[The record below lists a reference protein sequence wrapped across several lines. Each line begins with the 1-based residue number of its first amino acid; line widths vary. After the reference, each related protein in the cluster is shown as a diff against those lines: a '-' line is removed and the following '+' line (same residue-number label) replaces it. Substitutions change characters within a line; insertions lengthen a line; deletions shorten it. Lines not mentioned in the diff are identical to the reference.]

1 MIINQEL
8 KKIPIYAI
16 NLKERKEKRKFIK
29 HQFEKKG
36 IPFQFFLADK
46 HPSSPKRGCLESHLT
61 VIKNVLAENK
71 HDMVMIFE
79 DDAKFINA
87 ISTLKKV
94 PEDWDMLYFGGT
106 VFRILEKKQP
116 GWTQVQTWTTHA
128 YMINLKNKDLV
139 NDILQMENYDS
150 EIDRFYIEKIHSKY
164 NCYMADP
171 MICIQKEG
179 YSDIEGKM
187 VDYSFMTQTLKGLR
201 VPESGTD
208 ENGNYVL
215 KLPDIAGHNLPKVS
229 IITPTYNRRTLFA
242 MAMYNVFG
250 FVYPKEKIEW
260 VVVEDVT
267 TGMSEHQTVGPLLPK
282 DPRIKYIK
290 LEPGDEPYTI
300 AMKRNIGVA
309 NSSSQIIVHVDDDDI
324 YDEYS
329 LLSRVKLL
337 LKYQAM
343 GIECLGSTMIG
354 TYDIVRNRSSMAT
367 DGPISLSEAS
377 MAYTKRFWEERK
389 FDDACERGEHKAFT
403 EGRLHKIMDVP
414 YCATVIALI
423 HKMNFT
429 HQVRDQI
436 AENQT
441 NQKNESGVLRYSE
454 KAGDKAG
461 QVANFLDTFS
471 EERQIFILD
480 LRDELM
486 KEYKMKEEIE
496 RIKKQML
503 EEKKSSEDEVPDLV
517 NLTC

>member
-1 MIINQEL
+1 MIVSQVL
-8 KKIPIYAI
+8 KRTPVRVI
-16 NLKERKEKRKFIK
+16 NLKERTDKRQYIKEQLDRR
-29 HQFEKKG
+29 G
-36 IPFQFFLADK
+36 IPFEFFTADK
-46 HPSSPKRGCLESHLT
+46 HPTSPKRGCLESHLT
-61 VIKNVLAENK
+61 VIKDVIAEGT
-71 HDMVMIFE
+71 HDMVTICE
-79 DDAKFINA
+79 DDAKFIGG
-87 ISTLKKV
+87 ISSLKKI

-106 VFRILEKKQP
+106 VFRILEKKCP

-128 YMINLKNKDLV
+128 YMINLKNRNLV
-139 NDILQMENYDS
+139 NDILAMENYDG
-150 EIDRFYIEKIHSKY
+150 EIDRYYIEHIHPKY

-179 YSDIEGKM
+179 YSDIEGKE

-208 ENGNYVL
+208 SNGNYVL
-215 KLPDIAGHNLPKVS
+215 KLPEVSADQLPKVS

-250 FVYPKEKIEW
+250 FVYPKNKIEW
-260 VVVEDVT
+260 IVVEDVT
-267 TGMSEHQTVGPLLPK
+267 TGMDENQTVGPLLPH

-290 LEPGDEPYTI
+290 LESGDQSYTI
-300 AMKRNIGVA
+300 AMKRNIGAA
-309 NSSSQIIVHVDDDDI
+309 NASGKYIVHVDDDDI

-337 LKYQAM
+337 MKYESS
-343 GIECLGSTMIG
+343 GVECVGSTMIG
-354 TYDIVRNRSSMAT
+354 TYDIIRNRSSMAT

-377 MAYTKRFWEERK
+377 MAYTKRFWDERK

-414 YCATVIALI
+414 YCTTVIALI
-423 HKMNFT
+423 HKNNFT
-429 HQVRDQI
+429 HKIRDQLS
-436 AENQT
+436 ETQT
-441 NQKNESGVLRYSE
+441 KVDYERGILKFSD

-471 EERQIFILD
+471 DERQMFILD

-486 KEYKMKEEIE
+486 KEYRK
-496 RIKKQML
+496 R
-503 EEKKSSEDEVPDLV
+503 
-517 NLTC
+517 C